1 MNKEVEKDYTE
12 DIKSLVSEITF
23 LKNLAKIKISEL
35 DELEYHI
42 NDDETISLNIF
53 YKEKEIEDLK
63 SDIKDMMFKLFVMMV
78 KNIKK

>member
-12 DIKSLVSEITF
+12 DIKSLISEITF

-42 NDDETISLNIF
+42 NDDESISLNIF

>member
-12 DIKSLVSEITF
+12 DIKSLISEITF

-35 DELEYHI
+35 DELVYHI
-42 NDDETISLNIF
+42 NEDESISLNIF

>member
-1 MNKEVEKDYTE
+1 MSKEVEKDYTE
-12 DIKSLVSEITF
+12 DIKSLISEITF
-23 LKNLAKIKISEL
+23 LKNLAKIKISER

-42 NDDETISLNIF
+42 NDDESISLNIF

-63 SDIKDMMFKLFVMMV
+63 CDIKDMMFKLFVMMV

>member
-12 DIKSLVSEITF
+12 DIKSLISEITF
-23 LKNLAKIKISEL
+23 LKNLVKIKISEH
-35 DELEYHI
+35 DELVYHI
-42 NDDETISLNIF
+42 NNDESISLNIF

>member
-12 DIKSLVSEITF
+12 DIKSLISEITF

-35 DELEYHI
+35 NELEYHI
-42 NDDETISLNIF
+42 NEDESISLNIF

-63 SDIKDMMFKLFVMMV
+63 CEIKDMMFKLFVMMV

>member
-12 DIKSLVSEITF
+12 DIKSLISEITF

-42 NDDETISLNIF
+42 NDDESISLNIF

-63 SDIKDMMFKLFVMMV
+63 SDIKDMMFKLFVMLV